1 MCFLGLG
8 WGFLAFWCS
17 FFCSGFYFVFLSVL
31 LEWLEVALLLQ
42 NEKHLYFPP
51 VEFLLVVMRSM
62 MKQLDRELGL
72 GL

>member
-1 MCFLGLG
+1 MLSWFGLG
-8 WGFLAFWCS
+8 FFGILVFV
-17 FFCSGFYFVFLSVL
+17 FCSVFYFVFLSVL
-31 LEWLEVALLLQ
+31 LEWLELALLLQ
-42 NEKHLYFPP
+42 NEKHLYFPL

>member
-1 MCFLGLG
+1 MLSWFGLG
-8 WGFLAFWCS
+8 FFGILVF